1 VTVKEIHARRKQL
14 EEQAGTARSSYYPAH
29 QAQGAAEAEVR
40 AAKGARM
47 DALVNEAKGLE
58 ADVDG
63 ALARESKAHAALE
76 ESKARGEAVRRARE
90 ETELALKDFLAE
102 HFEVFAE
109 DAMKLTTRAEEG
121 LHRANKAIMLAEG
134 LWRNAQAAWAPLCS
148 AKGISPVP
156 PFPISGVS
164 PVPARPPAVSV
175 EKVDEAAA

>member
-1 VTVKEIHARRKQL
+1 VTVKEIHARRAQL
-14 EEQAGTARSSYYPAH
+14 EEQAGRARSSYYPAT
-29 QAQGAAEAEVR
+29 QAQSAAEAEVR

-47 DALVNEAKGLE
+47 DALVNEAKGLS
-58 ADVDG
+58 ADVDAAIG
-63 ALARESKAHAALE
+63 REEKAHAALE
-76 ESKARGEAVRRARE
+76 ESKARGTATRRARE
-90 ETELALKDFLAE
+90 ECDLALKDFLAE

-156 PFPISGVS
+156 PFPLSGVP

-175 EKVDEAAA
+175 ERDEAA